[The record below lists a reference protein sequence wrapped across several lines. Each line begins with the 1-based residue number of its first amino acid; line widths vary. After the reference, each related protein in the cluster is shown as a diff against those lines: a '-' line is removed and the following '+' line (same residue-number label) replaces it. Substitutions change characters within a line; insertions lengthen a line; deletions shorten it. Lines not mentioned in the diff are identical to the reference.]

1 MEFMDSTL
9 PQAAVTA
16 LLLAVAPEAPDAEV
30 AARIRRRVRVRLDDT
45 ASIITLRRDAGWKS
59 FFPGAERKVLFD
71 DGITLSWLMRLSP
84 GVRLPKHEHDAGP
97 EECLVLEG
105 DMWHEG
111 ECYVAGDYIVA
122 LQGSTH
128 QETHTESGAVL
139 FFRTPSA
146 RRLSAQVD

>member
-1 MEFMDSTL
+1 MDSMNSAL
-9 PQAAVTA
+9 ADAATTA
-16 LLLAVAPEAPDAEV
+16 LLLAVEPEAPDAEV
-30 AARIRRRVRVRLDDT
+30 AARIRRRVRARLEDT
-45 ASIITLRRDAGWKS
+45 ASIITIRRNAEWKS

-71 DGITLSWLMRLSP
+71 DGVTISWLLRLAP
-84 GVRLPKHEHDAGP
+84 GIRLPKHEHDAGP

-111 ECYVAGDYIVA
+111 ECYQPGDYVIA